1 MRVSRSRRI
10 IAGVAW
16 ILSATVFSA
25 GGPAWAETSYS
36 FDTPSQLLSDAL
48 KTYAQTTNQSIIFT
62 ESIVGGVKANALK
75 GTLTAEQALQ
85 ELLKGTGLM
94 AVRNAAGA
102 LEIRRQDR
110 AAVTS
115 TPGSV
120 PDENLQPAPASK
132 QQPHTALAESLTLEE
147 VVVTSERRSRSI
159 MDTATSVVV
168 LDSTA
173 LEQRAGLDGANDL
186 LSRIPNVT
194 STGTSNFAP
203 AVRGVDGT
211 GPAQGADAFLAGTRP
226 RLNLQIDGRPASY
239 NEVVF
244 GDIGMWDVQQV
255 EVLRGAQSALQ
266 GRNAIA
272 GTLAIKT
279 KDPTYQMHGQARVV
293 GGNQQN
299 REYAAAFSAPLVA
312 DQLAF
317 RIAAQHKSSESFV
330 AMEPYD
336 RVQDPREFQST
347 TLRGKLLFEPAA
359 LKGFSTL
366 LTLNHSEVRGP
377 QGEEVIA
384 PYEHHVA
391 SVSRVPVF
399 EPRTTSVVLAN
410 SLDVSH
416 ALSFASTIAFTDFNV
431 KRIAP
436 LGTGNADIDGTQ
448 WVFEPTLRFQGL
460 AGRLSGLGG
469 VYYFDASQQDYLD
482 LITGGTFQDD
492 THTKAAFGEITYAL
506 SDKFDVTLGARYE
519 EEQRR
524 REGSLF
530 IFVIDLDETYQAF
543 LPKLV
548 LSWHPTDTMTFGTV
562 AGRGYNGGSAGF
574 TYEEPFV
581 AYTYEP
587 EYVWNYEVFMRA
599 SLAGGRVS
607 LAANAF
613 YSDYTDMQLPF
624 NLSPLSIVIR
634 NADKVETHGLEM
646 SVRVK
651 AQAGLEVFGSIG
663 LLDTKV
669 KEYPGSGIEGNEL
682 PRSPKMSGD
691 FGFAYTHPR
700 GFDATLDARYS
711 SAYYSDVV
719 ANPLGRTDPY
729 WIANAQ
735 LGYRI
740 SRGRLFGY
748 VCNLFDSGKPLAVFP
763 DDGPSATLLRPRTYG
778 VGLQVEF

>member
-1 MRVSRSRRI
+1 MRASRSWRI
-10 IAGVAW
+10 SFGVAC
-16 ILSATVFSA
+16 ILSGAA
-25 GGPAWAETSYS
+25 AWAEASYS
-36 FDTPSQLLSDAL
+36 FDTSGQLLSDAL

-62 ESIVGGVKANALK
+62 EKVVGGVQANALK
-75 GTLTAEQALQ
+75 GTLTADEALQ
-85 ELLKGTGLM
+85 ELLRGTGLV
-94 AVRNAAGA
+94 AVRNSAGA
-102 LEIRRQDR
+102 LEIRRPDR
-110 AAVTS
+110 ASLSGA
-115 TPGSV
+115 PGSRSN
-120 PDENLQPAPASK
+120 DGLRLAQASSEG
-132 QQPHTALAESLTLEE
+132 QSQTGVAESLTLEE
-147 VVVTSERRSRSI
+147 VIVTSERRNRSI
-159 MDTATSVVV
+159 METSTSVVV
-168 LDSTA
+168 MDTAA

-186 LSRIPNVT
+186 LSRIPNIT

-244 GDIGMWDVQQV
+244 GDVGMWDVQQV
-255 EVLRGAQSALQ
+255 EVLRGPQSALQ

-279 KDPTYQMHGQARVV
+279 KDPTYQMQGHARVV
-293 GGNQQN
+293 GGNQKN

-317 RIAAQHKSSESFV
+317 RIAAQHQSSESFV
-330 AMEPYD
+330 AMEPFD
-336 RVQDPREFQST
+336 SVEDPREFEST

-359 LKGFSTL
+359 LKGFTTL

-377 QGEEVIA
+377 QSEEVIA
-384 PYEHHVA
+384 PFEAHVA
-391 SVSRVPVF
+391 GVPQMPVF
-399 EPRTTSVVLAN
+399 QPRTTSVILAN
-410 SLDVSH
+410 SLDVSNE
-416 ALSFASTIAFTDFNV
+416 LTLASTIAYTDFNV

-436 LGTGNADIDGTQ
+436 VGTGNANIDGTQ
-448 WVFEPTLRFQGL
+448 WVFEPTLRFRGL

-492 THTKAAFGEITYAL
+492 TQTKAAFGEITYAF
-506 SDKFDVTLGARYE
+506 SEKFDVTLGARYE

-530 IFVIDLDETYQAF
+530 IFAIDLDETYKAF

-548 LSWHPTDTMTFGTV
+548 LSWHPTGTMTFGTV

-581 AYTYEP
+581 AYTYDP

-599 SLAGGRVS
+599 LLAGGRVS
-607 LAANAF
+607 LTANAF

-624 NLSPLSIVIR
+624 NLSPLSVVIR
-634 NADKVETHGLEM
+634 NADKVETHGLEL

-663 LLDTKV
+663 LLDTEV
-669 KEYPGSGIEGNEL
+669 KKYPDSAIEGNEL

-691 FGFAYTHPR
+691 FGFSYTHPR

-719 ANPLGRTDPY
+719 IDPAGRTDPY
-729 WIANAQ
+729 WVANAQ
-735 LGYRI
+735 AGYRF

-748 VCNLFDSGKPLAVFP
+748 VCNLFDSGKPLSVFP
-763 DDGPSATLLRPRTYG
+763 EYGPSATLLRPRTYG
-778 VGLQVEF
+778 VGLQVDL